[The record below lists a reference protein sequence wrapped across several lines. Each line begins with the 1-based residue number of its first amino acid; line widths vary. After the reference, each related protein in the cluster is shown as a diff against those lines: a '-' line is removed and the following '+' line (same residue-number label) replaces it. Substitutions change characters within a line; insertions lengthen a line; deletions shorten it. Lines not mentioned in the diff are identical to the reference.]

1 MPSTRLHSTLL
12 TLSLAIVITAPA
24 AALASDPPAPGTWL
38 QRDARSQLQ
47 RGMQPAEVEKILGK
61 PTRTRFTNSMG
72 GSITEFEYRSGDLK
86 DWMIVRFMAGK
97 MSNYDI
103 ARLGQPESA
112 GPKASQRWRTQAAWQ
127 ELRPDMPL
135 TEVERI
141 LGKPT
146 AKSLAAR
153 PDGSEA
159 VTAWLYDMNPAGT
172 DPATGMVMVLND
184 KVLAITSPLFPAE

>member
-1 MPSTRLHSTLL
+1 MPPTRLRSALL
-12 TLSLAIVITAPA
+12 ALSLAIVITAPA
-24 AALASDPPAPGTWL
+24 AAFAGGPPAPDTWL

-47 RGMQPAEVEKILGK
+47 RGMQPADVEKILGT

-86 DWMIVRFMAGK
+86 DWMIVRFMAGR

-103 ARLGQPESA
+103 ARLGETGSP
-112 GPKASQRWRTQAAWQ
+112 GPKASQRWQTQAAWE
-127 ELRPDMPL
+127 ELRPDMSL
-135 TEVERI
+135 EEVERI

-146 AKSLAAR
+146 AKSLTAR